1 MQKSPQKGQ
10 NNPISDN
17 FFNKNRK
24 KLSIYL
30 QDLRFMSIF
39 APKMHLTARDT
50 DVHLREYLAC
60 NYINF

>member
-1 MQKSPQKGQ
+1 MQKSLQ
-10 NNPISDN
+10 NGLKNPLSDN
-17 FFNKNRK
+17 FFKKNRK

-50 DVHLREYLAC
+50 MKGLREKRQS